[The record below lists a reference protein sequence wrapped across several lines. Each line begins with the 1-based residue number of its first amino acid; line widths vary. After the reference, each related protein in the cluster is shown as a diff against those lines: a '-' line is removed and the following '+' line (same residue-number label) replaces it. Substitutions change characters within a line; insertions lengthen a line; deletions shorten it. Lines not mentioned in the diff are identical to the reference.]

1 MFMSFRAQLKLDD
14 NKHLIS
20 ESIIEEEDEIS
31 VSTRETREG
40 SIDTTILINQEL
52 DDEEPLSMEVK
63 QPAIY
68 VVSPL
73 ATPAEKVTNQGN
85 KARTPILY
93 TVSLQSYSFFYTQI

>member
-1 MFMSFRAQLKLDD
+1 MSSRAQLKLDD

-40 SIDTTILINQEL
+40 SIREGSLSPTILINQEL
-52 DDEEPLSMEVK
+52 DGVEVK

-68 VVSPL
+68 IVSPT

-85 KARTPILY
+85 IGNGNKGLW
-93 TVSLQSYSFFYTQI
+93 SFQVGGQN

>member
-1 MFMSFRAQLKLDD
+1 MSSRAQLKLDD

-31 VSTRETREG
+31 SVSTRETREG
-40 SIDTTILINQEL
+40 SIREGSLSPTILINQEL
-52 DDEEPLSMEVK
+52 DGVEVK

-68 VVSPL
+68 IVSPT

-85 KARTPILY
+85 IGNSNKGLW
-93 TVSLQSYSFFYTQI
+93 SFQVGVQN

>member
-1 MFMSFRAQLKLDD
+1 MSSRAQLKLDD

-31 VSTRETREG
+31 SVSTRETREG
-40 SIDTTILINQEL
+40 SIREGSIREGSLSPTILINQEL
-52 DDEEPLSMEVK
+52 DGVEVK

-68 VVSPL
+68 IVSPT

-85 KARTPILY
+85 IGNSNKGLW
-93 TVSLQSYSFFYTQI
+93 SFQVGVQN